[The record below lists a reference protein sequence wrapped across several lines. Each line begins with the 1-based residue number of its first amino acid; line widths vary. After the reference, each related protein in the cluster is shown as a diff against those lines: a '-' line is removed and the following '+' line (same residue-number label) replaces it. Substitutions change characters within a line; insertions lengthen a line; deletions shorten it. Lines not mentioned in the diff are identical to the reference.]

1 MAALTKPQL
10 ARLAF
15 WSANMTILRD
25 SGYKWWPGFT
35 YSDSEWAHMDKLAA
49 PIGGWDF
56 QKFIWLNALI
66 FIVFA
71 GIAVV
76 CYMLPILL
84 ILYPD
89 TRDLQPLPFTL
100 LLASTTLIAIG
111 VGLPLSMRIS
121 AWLCA
126 SDKLRASLAST
137 AKTEALSARVSWQ
150 LTRMTLIMCG
160 ILIPGMLFWIAFSID
175 GGPILTVLK
184 IVCALLVV
192 GSTAFTAL
200 RRKSP

>member
-1 MAALTKPQL
+1 MGELSKPAL

-35 YSDSEWAHMDKLAA
+35 YTEAEWQQMDKLAA
-49 PIGGWDF
+49 PIGGWDY

-76 CYMLPILL
+76 CYMLPVLL

-89 TRDLQPLPFTL
+89 TRDVQPLPFSF

-111 VGLPLSMRIS
+111 VGLPISMRIS
-121 AWLCA
+121 AWFCA
-126 SDKLRASLAST
+126 SEKIRKNLAST
-137 AKTEALSARVSWQ
+137 PENEALSARVSWQ
-150 LTRMTLIMCG
+150 LLRMTLIMCG
-160 ILIPGMLFWIAFSID
+160 ILIPGMLLWIASNID
-175 GGPILTVLK
+175 GGPVLTALKFILA
-184 IVCALLVV
+184 ALFI
-192 GSTAFTAL
+192 GSTVTAAL
-200 RRKSP
+200 RRKSS